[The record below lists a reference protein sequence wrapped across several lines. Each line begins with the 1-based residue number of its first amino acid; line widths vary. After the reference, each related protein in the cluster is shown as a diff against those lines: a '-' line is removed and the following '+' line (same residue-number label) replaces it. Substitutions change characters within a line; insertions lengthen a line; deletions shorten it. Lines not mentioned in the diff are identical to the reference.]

1 MSYYYIHCYYN
12 LYGSINC
19 SYARFSKGDNFTE
32 DVLKNQK
39 ATLA

>member
-1 MSYYYIHCYYN
+1 MFVIMLMLFCCY
-12 LYGSINC
+12 
-19 SYARFSKGDNFTE
+19 SYARFSKEDTYME

>member
-1 MSYYYIHCYYN
+1 MLHYY
-12 LYGSINC
+12 
-19 SYARFSKGDNFTE
+19 SYARFSKGDNFAE